1 MYPGLSGIQLQ
12 TCGVFCSYKFLKV
25 FMRKLLI
32 WSKSMQMGSGKVF
45 WLFLD
50 SGIWLKYSAGFRK
63 TQNFLMV
70 NGTST
75 GEERFIRIFIPGM
88 GCIIREKTIFGIEM
102 AEIHDAGL
110 SLKKERQCRIRKPF
124 QIRYKYNNSNNSL
137 NNDLTHLQIG

>member
-1 MYPGLSGIQLQ
+1 MTILGFRDLTEIQCRIQ
-12 TCGVFCSYKFLKV
+12 ENAKFLDGE
-25 FMRKLLI
+25 RDL
-32 WSKSMQMGSGKVF
+32 
-45 WLFLD
+45 
-50 SGIWLKYSAGFRK
+50 
-63 TQNFLMV
+63 
-70 NGTST
+70 TST

-110 SLKKERQCRIRKPF
+110 SLKKERQFRIRKPF